1 MYHRRTAVFLLSSG
15 IFKTH
20 EERPGRLVEFTLC
33 HVVACRPIRRFSPV
47 KVCYRPFSQITRSY
61 FRVSF
66 PYMHHPLRL
75 TREPGTG
82 YFYPEL
88 FSKSFWHFFPC
99 VNMSYFVF
107 IGIDLVLKGRL
118 KLREKGT
125 KQISYE
131 RCVCVNRLKCFIRI
145 EMMITHRTDWGQNPP
160 VSNLAGT
167 SLQIKK

>member
-1 MYHRRTAVFLLSSG
+1 MSRG
-15 IFKTH
+15 
-20 EERPGRLVEFTLC
+20 
-33 HVVACRPIRRFSPV
+33 
-47 KVCYRPFSQITRSY
+47 
-61 FRVSF
+61 RVSTDQTFFTSEGLLPPLF
-66 PYMHHPLRL
+66 PNHSVIFSRVFPLRII
-75 TREPGTG
+75 P
-82 YFYPEL
+82 YVSPESL
-88 FSKSFWHFFPC
+88 EQATFILSCSANLSDISFPC

>member
-1 MYHRRTAVFLLSSG
+1 
-15 IFKTH
+15 
-20 EERPGRLVEFTLC
+20 
-33 HVVACRPIRRFSPV
+33 
-47 KVCYRPFSQITRSY
+47 
-61 FRVSF
+61 
-66 PYMHHPLRL
+66 
-75 TREPGTG
+75 
-82 YFYPEL
+82 
-88 FSKSFWHFFPC
+88 
-99 VNMSYFVF
+99 MSYFVF

>member
-1 MYHRRTAVFLLSSG
+1 MAKWKKESTFRRHYLRKIDYKKGQDSFQVTVLQGNRRQRRIAKNSRPYKKMYHRRTAVFLLSSG

-82 YFYPEL
+82 YIYPEL
-88 FSKSFWHFFPC
+88 FSKSF
-99 VNMSYFVF
+99 
-107 IGIDLVLKGRL
+107 
-118 KLREKGT
+118 
-125 KQISYE
+125 
-131 RCVCVNRLKCFIRI
+131 
-145 EMMITHRTDWGQNPP
+145 
-160 VSNLAGT
+160 
-167 SLQIKK
+167 